1 MGKEKVDHELID
13 ALVAFARRT
22 PCDHGTYEIFAR
34 VIVDAVDGQGN
45 LACVHCGA
53 TMRDHVMRAI
63 RSRIPMK
70 HDFLELGH
78 GA

>member
-1 MGKEKVDHELID
+1 MGKEKIDHELIS
-13 ALVAFARRT
+13 ALVDFACRT
-22 PCDHGTYEIFAR
+22 PCERGTREIFER
-34 VIVDAVDGQGN
+34 VILDAVDRQGH
-45 LACVHCGA
+45 LACCYCGA